1 MAKTSKRTKDVKK
14 LARIFFILSCL
25 CFLGVAIFSVIA
37 IFNRVGGEQKQGME
51 IISEQL
57 KNLLISTSITTLVI
71 AIAAL
76 FIKEKLRYTI
86 YMLSLIVIALIYKEV
101 GAYIVLGVF
110 AADEFVLHNLFLHYK
125 QLVVVNKEIDRRD

>member
-1 MAKTSKRTKDVKK
+1 MMKKSQRTKDVTK
-14 LARIFFILSCL
+14 LSRIFFVLSCL
-25 CFLGVAIFSVIA
+25 CFLGTAIFSVIA

-71 AIAAL
+71 AIVAL

-101 GAYIVLGVF
+101 GAYIVLGIF
-110 AADEFVLHNLFLHYK
+110 AVDEFILHNLYLYYK
-125 QLVVVNKEIDRRD
+125 QLKVVNKEIDRRG